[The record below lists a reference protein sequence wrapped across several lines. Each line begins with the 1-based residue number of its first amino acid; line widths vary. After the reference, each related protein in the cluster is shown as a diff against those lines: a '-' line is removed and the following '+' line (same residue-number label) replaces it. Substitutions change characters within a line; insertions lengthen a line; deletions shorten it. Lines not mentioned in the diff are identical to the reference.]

1 MMLTKQEKNELTLRI
16 MQYHEAWSDYVKDVA
31 EDAPTRHGA
40 GALVMD
46 RYEELNRFVKEDL

>member
-1 MMLTKQEKNELTLRI
+1 MLTKQEKNDLMLLL
-16 MQYHEAWSDYVKDVA
+16 MQYHEAWEDYVKDVA

-46 RYEELNRFVKEDL
+46 RYEELKKHIKDKL